1 MISRI
6 RFYPYSKHLSMLN
19 SAPSAAFARAIRP
32 PHLAQEKVSLKLT
45 WPMAYSKK
53 PTPRCMSPYC
63 SLAFTP
69 PLASPSIAIAS
80 SLPSPRKSPAR
91 TASSAPR
98 RIPSVCDPRPDDF
111 AGSFPGYHRRLALRL
126 PSIAHFPACRS
137 PSSGLVGV
145 FGPALPD
152 THHLGQRR
160 PASQLERG
168 VFSAFALCVATAG
181 VVSPHPSTGA
191 GLLPWTVG
199 GRSRR

>member
-6 RFYPYSKHLSMLN
+6 RFSPYLKHLSMLN

-45 WPMAYSKK
+45 WPMTYSRK
-53 PTPRCMSPYC
+53 PAPRCMSPNC

-69 PLASPSIAIAS
+69 PLALPLIAIAS
-80 SLPSPRKSPAR
+80 SLPSPKKSPAR

-126 PSIAHFPACRS
+126 PSIAHLPACRS
-137 PSSGLVGV
+137 PSSWLAGV
-145 FGPALPD
+145 FGPTVSVP
-152 THHLGQRR
+152 HHLGQRR
-160 PASQLERG
+160 PASQLERR
-168 VFSAFALCVATAG
+168 VLSSFPLLLAAPG
-181 VVSPHPSTGA
+181 VVSSHPSTDA
-191 GLLPWTVG
+191 ALL
-199 GRSRR
+199 